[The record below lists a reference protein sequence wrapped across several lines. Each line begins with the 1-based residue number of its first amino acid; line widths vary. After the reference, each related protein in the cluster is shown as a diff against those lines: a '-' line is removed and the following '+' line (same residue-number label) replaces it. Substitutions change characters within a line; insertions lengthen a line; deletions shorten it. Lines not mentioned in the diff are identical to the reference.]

1 MAVLS
6 SFAASVLLTT
16 LWGEGGRQLI
26 NGSAQE
32 MEIYVRLRFVSV

>member
-26 NGSAQE
+26 NNRDDR
-32 MEIYVRLRFVSV
+32 V